1 MMRNPCFRFGC
12 FAVIGALLSAP
23 SFAQYQAEPGKGAPE
38 KLGKVVFA
46 TSCDPKVQAQFE
58 RGVALLHSFWFSEG
72 RTAFEAILK
81 QDPQCAI
88 AYWGLAVNLLLN
100 PLAGTESAKN
110 LEIGWAGLE
119 KAREIGAKTE
129 RERDWIDAISAL
141 YRDYEKV
148 SYRDRQLAY
157 EKAMERLSQKYP
169 DDTEAAVYY
178 ALALNATALRSDL
191 TYANQLKAAGILE
204 GIYQQNP
211 NHPGVAHY
219 LIHGYDAPALADK
232 GMPAARR
239 YAGIAPSVPHA
250 LHMPS
255 HIFTRTGAWQESID
269 TNARCAESSVRGN
282 EPDEHTHCN
291 DYALYGYLQLAQD
304 GSARK
309 VLADSMAVSGFNAS
323 RMTAPYAL
331 AAGQARMALERG
343 AWKEAAQ
350 LAVTQS
356 VFANTEAI
364 TYFARGIG
372 AARSGDAAAAEKE
385 VQQLVLMR
393 DALRAKKDNYWAT
406 EVEVQRL
413 AVAAWT
419 VFARGS
425 SAEEA
430 LALMRQAADLEDKSE
445 KHIVT
450 PARML
455 PARELLG
462 DMLMALKQP
471 AAALTEYEKSFLR
484 EPNRF
489 RGFAGAAQAAADAGD
504 TAKARKYFSQLVAL
518 AGGGEARPELVRAK
532 AYLAGNR

>member
-1 MMRNPCFRFGC
+1 MGGIRTRCTVL
-12 FAVIGALLSAP
+12 FAAGLFFAAPLL
-23 SFAQYQAEPGKGAPE
+23 AQYQAEPGKGAPE
-38 KLGKVVFA
+38 KLGKVTFS
-46 TSCDPKVQAQFE
+46 TSCAPQVQAQFE

-72 RTAFEAILK
+72 RTAFEEILR

-100 PLAGTESAKN
+100 PLAGTEAPKN
-110 LEIGWAGLE
+110 LQIGWEGLE
-119 KAREIGAKTE
+119 KARAIGAKTE

-169 DDTEAAVYY
+169 DDAEASIYY

-204 GIYQQNP
+204 NIFQRNP

-219 LIHGYDAPALADK
+219 LIHSYDAPAIADK

-255 HIFTRTGAWQESID
+255 HIFTRVGAWQESIE
-269 TNARCAESSVRGN
+269 TNMRCAESSIRGN
-282 EPDEHTHCN
+282 EPDEKTHCN
-291 DYALYGYLQLAQD
+291 DYAIYGYLQLAQD
-304 GSARK
+304 ARARELLEASLSTK
-309 VLADSMAVSGFNAS
+309 GFNAA

-331 AAGQARMALERG
+331 AAGAARVVLERG

-350 LAVTQS
+350 LTPVKS
-356 VFANTEAI
+356 NFANTEAI
-364 TYFARGIG
+364 TFFARGIG
-372 AARSGDAAAAEKE
+372 AARSGDAVAAEKE
-385 VQQLVLMR
+385 VQQLVQLR
-393 DALRAKKDNYWAT
+393 DALRAKKDEYWAT

-419 VFARGS
+419 VYVRGNP
-425 SAEEA
+425 EEA
-430 LALMRQAADLEDKSE
+430 LGLMRQAADLEDKSE

-462 DMLMALKQP
+462 DMLLATKKPADAL
-471 AAALTEYEKSFLR
+471 AEYEKSFLR

-489 RGFAGAAQAAADAGD
+489 RGYAGAAQAAAEAGD
-504 TAKARKYFSQLVAL
+504 TVKARKYYSQLLEL
-518 AGGGEARPELVRAK
+518 AGAGEARPEITQARAWLSRK
-532 AYLAGNR
+532 S